1 MYVRKDRPKDIFP
14 KRLSGLMESYEIE
27 KGRRGI
33 SNIGLARLL
42 YQKRN
47 GADDASLADDRY
59 AVERENGRKAIAR
72 KISRFRKGDQFP
84 QWDDLVDLAD
94 IFGKPVGF
102 LIGETDCDT
111 YELQDIA
118 DFLGLSGE
126 AVLSIE
132 RMTRKVSAEWLPEQ
146 SGGNGGDHE
155 EWEKYLVNDMVA
167 KANAEPEACR
177 AVLNRM
183 LTAAAFKDLVLCLS
197 EVGDAQYNL
206 LMERIASAEIEL
218 RDADV
223 LSDNHPDSIM
233 GQMAAKS
240 RFRDAATRLQEA
252 ENAVRSSRYAA
263 YECHVRIVDEM
274 FSDIAQ
280 TDANTVAKEHV
291 KQRQSG
297 NQA

>member
-1 MYVRKDRPKDIFP
+1 M
-14 KRLSGLMESYEIE
+14 
-27 KGRRGI
+27 
-33 SNIGLARLL
+33 
-42 YQKRN
+42 RN
-47 GADDASLADDRY
+47 G
-59 AVERENGRKAIAR
+59 K
-72 KISRFRKGDQFP
+72 
-84 QWDDLVDLAD
+84 
-94 IFGKPVGF
+94 
-102 LIGETDCDT
+102 
-111 YELQDIA
+111 
-118 DFLGLSGE
+118 
-126 AVLSIE
+126 
-132 RMTRKVSAEWLPEQ
+132 
-146 SGGNGGDHE
+146 
-155 EWEKYLVNDMVA
+155 KYLVNDMVA

-274 FSDIAQ
+274 FSDITQ

>member
-1 MYVRKDRPKDIFP
+1 MYIRKHRPKNIFP

-42 YQKRN
+42 YEKRN
-47 GADDASLADDRY
+47 GADDASVADDRY

-132 RMTRKVSAEWLPEQ
+132 HMTREVSAEWLLEQ
-146 SGGNGGDHE
+146 SNGNGGDHE

-167 KANAEPEACR
+167 KANGEPEACR

-206 LMERIASAEIEL
+206 LMERIASTEIEL
-218 RDADV
+218 RDADA
-223 LSDNHPDSIM
+223 LSGNHPDSIM
-233 GQMAAKS
+233 GKMAAKS

-274 FSDIAQ
+274 FSNITQ

-291 KQRQSG
+291 KPRQSG